1 MTKTTDLITIGIVL
15 LFLTFVWA
23 GLICENVS
31 VAIII
36 SVAIEGFYIV
46 IAVALR
52 RREGAPYA
60 YDRLALELSIRG
72 PSFLVEN
79 LKTILKNN
87 EFESG
92 FNYISVENALFY
104 VNFKFGNV
112 TINDMA
118 GIYSTAKKCEKH
130 NVFLFARGIE
140 RRALRL
146 LESYGI
152 YIKIVKIKQIYKLLK
167 RHNLLP
173 DLTKK
178 RTFKL
183 ADIPAIFMSKSN
195 FKGLLFSGVILLT
208 TAFFTPLK
216 TYYIV
221 LGSISLLLAIVSLS
235 PLGKDIPHQRQS
247 LTDLISSLESKTH
260 LSSIENNDEFVDGNE
275 RDDKKEKNDE

>member
-1 MTKTTDLITIGIVL
+1 LR
-15 LFLTFVWA
+15 
-23 GLICENVS
+23 EN
-31 VAIII
+31 
-36 SVAIEGFYIV
+36 
-46 IAVALR
+46 
-52 RREGAPYA
+52 
-60 YDRLALELSIRG
+60 
-72 PSFLVEN
+72 
-79 LKTILKNN
+79 
-87 EFESG
+87 
-92 FNYISVENALFY
+92 
-104 VNFKFGNV
+104 
-112 TINDMA
+112 
-118 GIYSTAKKCEKH
+118 
-130 NVFLFARGIE
+130 
-140 RRALRL
+140 
-146 LESYGI
+146 

-216 TYYIV
+216 IYYIV
-221 LGSISLLLAIVSLS
+221 LGSISLLLAIISLS

-247 LTDLISSLESKTH
+247 LTDLISSLESRTH